1 MPYAVPIR
9 IAQIT
14 KMQVDSLS
22 RNPRSQGDSKN
33 LGTYGPGHEA
43 TTTAMDSCVQNLEKQ
58 FRSIKIKLKF
68 IFI

>member
-43 TTTAMDSCVQNLEKQ
+43 TTTASSSGPAKSSPS
-58 FRSIKIKLKF
+58 FRR
-68 IFI
+68 